1 MENVQVSSPLEI
13 DVAAEVERIC
23 VGIKQAVFGQLRR
36 KGVVVGVSGGIDSS
50 VVAALAVRALGTERV
65 LALFTPE
72 MDSSDESLP
81 LGQMVADWLGV
92 SSIVE
97 DIAPILKAARCYR
110 RRSQA
115 IRSVV
120 PEFGDDWRCK
130 LVLPNLL
137 DSDSYPVFSIVVESP
152 GGQLKKVRLPLNE
165 YLAIVA
171 ATSFKQRTRKMIEYY
186 HADLRRF
193 AVAGTPNRL
202 EYDQGFFVK
211 NGDGAAD
218 LKPIAHLYKTQ
229 VYDVARYL
237 GVPEE
242 IQRRQPT
249 TDTYS
254 LPQSQEEFYFSL
266 PLDKMDLCLYGKD
279 HGSSPDE
286 VGSMIGMRADQV
298 RRVYGMIDAKRKAA
312 KYLHMAPVVFAEG
325 HDPQI

>member
-1 MENVQVSSPLEI
+1 
-13 DVAAEVERIC
+13 VAAEVERIC
-23 VGIKQAVFGQLRR
+23 AGIKEAVFGQLRR

-81 LGQMVADWLGV
+81 LGQMVADQLGI
-92 SSIVE
+92 SSVVE
-97 DIAPILKAARCYR
+97 DIAPILEAAGCYR

-115 IRSVV
+115 IRSIV

-130 LVLPNLL
+130 LVLPNLP

-152 GGQLKKVRLPLNE
+152 DGQLKKVRLPLKQ

-171 ATSFKQRTRKMIEYY
+171 AMSFKQRTRKMIEYY

-193 AVAGTPNRL
+193 VVAGTPNRL

-229 VYDVARYL
+229 VYDLARYL
-237 GVPEE
+237 GIPEE
-242 IQRRQPT
+242 VQRRPPT

-266 PLDKMDLCLYGKD
+266 PLDKMDLCLYGKNQ
-279 HGSSPDE
+279 GRSPE
-286 VGSMIGMRADQV
+286 EIACMIGMRADQV
-298 RRVYGMIDAKRKAA
+298 LRVYGMIDAKRKAA
-312 KYLHMAPVVFAEG
+312 KYLHMAPILFG
-325 HDPQI
+325 SLD